1 MQTLARAVQT
11 PGATGRK
18 LTLPWVH
25 MNELVTLRTGE
36 LVTIAGAPGGGK
48 STVAVNLAMQVTFPV
63 LYLAQD
69 SPHSVVGR
77 MAALGSGVTTRDA
90 ARTISQDHERDEL
103 GEKLATTRPTLV
115 INRGAVTLD
124 QIEHMIHALREWLG
138 EAPPLV
144 ILDNLIDTIVPGTT
158 HGDMGFYTTALP
170 TLKQMAIK
178 HQFACIALHHVT
190 RGGGKETSHARGTK
204 GMSMNDLLFAG
215 ERESRHVWG
224 VYHSKSSDEM
234 YVQIL
239 KQQDGRADPDGGLE
253 VGLRWY
259 PALGRLAS
267 MA

>member
-1 MQTLARAVQT
+1 MQTLQRAVQT
-11 PGATGRK
+11 PGAAGKK
-18 LTLPWVH
+18 LRLPWVH

-36 LVTIAGAPGGGK
+36 LVTMAGAPGGGK
-48 STVAVNLAMQVTFPV
+48 STVAVNLAMQVTYPV

-77 MAALGSGVTTRDA
+77 MAALGSGQTTRDA
-90 ARTISQDHERDEL
+90 TRAIAQDHDRDDL
-103 GEKLATTRPTLV
+103 GEKLGNTRPTLV

-124 QIEHMIHALREWLG
+124 AMEHMIRALKEWLG
-138 EAPPLV
+138 ESPPLV

-158 HGDMGFYTTALP
+158 HGDMSFYTTALP
-170 TLKQMAIK
+170 TIKQMAIE
-178 HQFACIALHHVT
+178 HDFACIALHHVT
-190 RGGGKETSHARGTK
+190 RGGGRETSHARGTK

-224 VYHSKSSDEM
+224 VYHSQQSDEM
-234 YVQIL
+234 YLQVL
-239 KQQDGRADPDGGLE
+239 KQQDGRADPDGGLK

-259 PALGRLAS
+259 PSLGRLAS